1 MQIDDPIDNPTE
13 ALMSDTT
20 TTLRYGYQPS
30 SAFAATRAGAA
41 RRASEAA
48 AAPQTSV
55 NGGTASQLFRRI
67 SSRFAASTVGAA

>member
-30 SAFAATRAGAA
+30 SAFSATRAGAA
-41 RRASEAA
+41 RRASDAA
-48 AAPQTSV
+48 AAATRTDSNQGP
-55 NGGTASQLFRRI
+55 ASQLLRRI
-67 SSRFAASTVGAA
+67 FSRFSALAVA